1 MKGKVVI
8 RRSEERF
15 YEDMGWLKS
24 KFTFSFA
31 NYFDVKFMNFCSLR
45 VINEDVFEPT
55 LIGFGLHP
63 HKNVEIISYVISG
76 NLTHESS
83 MGNEVMT
90 EGTFQ
95 VISSGSGIV
104 HDVIN
109 KEKTDAKMLQIWI
122 TSNVLGGS
130 PSCSLYKPDYLEKWA
145 LIVSENGSLNS
156 IQIRQNARIYAI
168 ESGALNTI
176 LMPSLTFENI
186 WIQVAEGSIEI
197 NNIRLNQGDAIGV
210 YKEDIENFKAIKFNE
225 KSKIILFDL
234 Q

>member
-1 MKGKVVI
+1 M
-8 RRSEERF
+8 
-15 YEDMGWLKS
+15 
-24 KFTFSFA
+24 
-31 NYFDVKFMNFCSLR
+31 
-45 VINEDVFEPT
+45 
-55 LIGFGLHP
+55 IGFGLHP

-130 PSCSLYKPDYLEKWA
+130 PSCNLYKPDYLEKWA

-168 ESGALNTI
+168 ESGVLNTI
-176 LMPSLTFENI
+176 LIPSLKFENI

-197 NNIRLNQGDAIGV
+197 NNVRLSQGDAIGV
-210 YKEDIENFKAIKFNE
+210 YKGDIENFKAIKFNE